1 MTCLQEKPYYG
12 NMGKV
17 EISPTRKKSFQ
28 FGLIFNLVLT
38 FSGCTSMAQDK
49 CDWHCF
55 HGPDRTNKS
64 SETGLLKEWPEEGPT
79 LAWTVSGLGDG
90 YSSVSIAEGYLFTAG
105 MADKQTHVYAFDLS
119 GKQVWKKP
127 NGQSWET
134 TLSWARTYTGARST
148 PTYDNGV
155 VYHLGELGQLTAFE
169 YKTGNEIW
177 SIELRE
183 QFDADIPEYGYSE
196 SVYIDGDQ
204 LYCNPAG
211 KKGYIVCLDKNN
223 GDLIWANR
231 EVPGTVGFSSSVLF
245 DYGAYRQ
252 IAGLSSN
259 SVYGVDSK
267 TGKLLWHVNFE
278 NDRSNNVTDPIFYN
292 GYVFA
297 STGYGKGSILIKL
310 TPSGREI
317 IPETVWQTNL
327 MDNHHGGVILH
338 DGYLYGAGHNAR
350 GWFCLDFM
358 TGKQMWKSNG
368 KGSLTYADGM
378 LYCLD
383 ERGKMTLVTATSEKY
398 NEVSTFEVPSG
409 GKGMHWAHPVMCG
422 GRLYIR
428 HTDKLFAYDIKGE

>member
-1 MTCLQEKPYYG
+1 
-12 NMGKV
+12 MGKV
-17 EISPTRKKSFQ
+17 ETTTACKNSFQ
-28 FGLIFNLVLT
+28 FGSIFYLLLVL
-38 FSGCTSMAQDK
+38 SGCTSLAHDEYE
-49 CDWHCF
+49 WHCF
-55 HGPDRTNKS
+55 HGQDRINKS
-64 SETGLLKEWPEEGPT
+64 SETGLLKEWPEGGPK
-79 LAWTVSGLGDG
+79 LVWTVSGLGEG
-90 YSSVSIAEGYLFTAG
+90 YCSVSIAEGYLFTAG
-105 MADKQTHVYAFDLS
+105 MVDKQTYVLAFDLN

-127 NGQSWET
+127 NGKSWET

-148 PTYDNGV
+148 PTYDNGI
-155 VYHLGELGQLTAFE
+155 VYHLGELGQLTAFD
-169 YKTGNEIW
+169 YKTGNKIW
-177 SIELRE
+177 SMELRE

-211 KKGYIVCLDKNN
+211 NKGYIVCLDKNN
-223 GDLIWANR
+223 GNLIWANR
-231 EVPGTVGFSSSVLF
+231 EIPGTVGFSSSVLF
-245 DYGAYRQ
+245 DFGGYRQ

-259 SVYGVDSK
+259 SFYGVDSK
-267 TGKLLWHVNFE
+267 TGKLLWLVNFE
-278 NDRSNNVTDPIFYN
+278 NDRSNNITDPIFYN

-297 STGYGKGSILIKL
+297 STGYGKGSILIRL
-310 TPSGREI
+310 TPSGKEI
-317 IPETVWQTNL
+317 IPDIVWQTNL

-358 TGKQMWKSNG
+358 TGSQMWKSNG

-383 ERGKMTLVTATSEKY
+383 ERGIMTLVKATPEKY
-398 NEVSTFEVPSG
+398 IEVSRFEVQKG
-409 GKGMHWAHPVMCG
+409 GKGMHWAHPVVCG